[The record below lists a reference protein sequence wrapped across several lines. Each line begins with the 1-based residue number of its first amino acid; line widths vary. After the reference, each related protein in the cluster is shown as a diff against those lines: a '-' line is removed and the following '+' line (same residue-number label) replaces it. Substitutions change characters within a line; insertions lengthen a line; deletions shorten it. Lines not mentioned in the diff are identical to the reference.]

1 MRFKFVFLSFL
12 IALFG
17 ISQRV
22 ELKTIDPIMCFN
34 DQNGQLTIV
43 DDSNWVRTYS
53 IQSALL
59 SSKKVISKAINMQEL
74 KQEFIPVMLH
84 KKLHFVERGCGR
96 VLRFHQGVLERI
108 DHSFSH
114 RNQYGALV
122 AAYHDTIY
130 CVGGYGFFT
139 VKDHVTYFDE
149 GLGQW
154 FLKNNS
160 FKIQHQIL
168 EPLYVKTR
176 NSICVFGGLKVRE
189 MLNEKE
195 SNEING
201 KVLEFNFNSKSWR
214 YVGKLNEHLLDY
226 MHGRIFTNGQILI
239 ARNEILLFKFGKNKV
254 HIIPYDKTTQHLYRF
269 QGKMVVNRL
278 VRTTN
283 NIYVNFID
291 FQNEVDFLKA
301 NSNKVIPIFS
311 NQTRDKKENHDYI
324 KGFVVLFLVLLLP
337 SFVLYRL
344 KRKKATSEIPIEV
357 HDLLE
362 VWKSRPDFSIELSD
376 INELVAYDNPELET
390 LKKRREGLLKRL
402 KQYMIEQHKFEEDEV
417 FYTALSPRDK
427 RIKLFILHPKVVKWY
442 NRVK

>member
-1 MRFKFVFLSFL
+1 MRFKFVFSYLLF
-12 IALFG
+12 ALVTY
-17 ISQRV
+17 SQRV
-22 ELKTIDPIMCFN
+22 DLKTIDPIMCFN
-34 DQNGQLTIV
+34 DNNGELTVI
-43 DDSNWVRTYS
+43 DDTNWIQTYS
-53 IQSALL
+53 VQGKL
-59 SSKKVISKAINMQEL
+59 ISKSRIIEKAVSITEL
-74 KQEFIPVMLH
+74 KEEFTPVFMH

-96 VLRFHQGVLERI
+96 VLRFYQGVLERI

-122 AAYHDTIY
+122 VAYHDTLY

-149 GLGQW
+149 TIGQW

-201 KVLEFNFNSKSWR
+201 KVLEFNFKSKSWR

-254 HIIPYDKTTQHLYRF
+254 HIIPYDKTTQHLYKF

-301 NSNKVIPIFS
+301 NSNKVIPLFT
-311 NQTRDKKENHDYI
+311 NQNNSKKENHDYI
-324 KGFVVLFLVLLLP
+324 IVFVVLLVVLLLL

-344 KRKKATSEIPIEV
+344 KRKKATSEIPIQV
-357 HDLLE
+357 HDLLQI
-362 VWKSRPDFSIELSD
+362 WISSADFSIELSD

-442 NRVK
+442 NKVK